1 MSKGVVV
8 QIGIVGKFTNDNLN
22 LVSKCKGNILNVS
35 SILIKIPVALF
46 IDIFFDFVIK
56 PFFLPGKSKLSEN
69 DQIWQAIPLLCFQND
84 LSLESAL
91 NVGLNIHFRKI

>member
-46 IDIFFDFVIK
+46 IDIFFRFCHK
-56 PFFLPGKSKLSEN
+56 AFFLPGKSKLSEN